1 MKLKTQTGRAKI
13 HNCTLSLKC

>member
-1 MKLKTQTGRAKI
+1 MKLTTQTGRAKI